1 MLAGLASIS
10 QKKTYGLQRVC
21 RVWRIAR
28 STIYAQRLRK
38 QPGAPALQK
47 RGPKQAVDDAKLLEH
62 IRHVLRSSPFHGE
75 GHRKVRAALRA
86 GKYGIAAFAVSE
98 ERVLRVM
105 RENNLLSAARSP
117 WKAEKKHDGKITT
130 ATPNV
135 RWGTDMTTTVLQ
147 TGRQAHIF
155 AVVDHCAQDCIGIH
169 VSKSAKRFEAVEPI
183 RMAVE
188 TVYGKCDKDV
198 ANGVE
203 LRHDC
208 GSAYLSDY
216 FQNEADFLGLT
227 PSPALVREPEGNGVV
242 ERFFRTLKEQ
252 LLWLNCYR
260 TIEEL
265 RDAVVEFVEKYN
277 ACWMVAKHDYLS
289 PNKVREKFILTE
301 AA

>member
-1 MLAGLASIS
+1 L
-10 QKKTYGLQRVC
+10 K
-21 RVWRIAR
+21 
-28 STIYAQRLRK
+28 
-38 QPGAPALQK
+38 K
-47 RGPKQAVDDAKLLEH
+47 RGPRQAIDDIKLLEY
-62 IRHVLRSSPFHGE
+62 IRHVLASSQFHGE

-86 GKYGIAAFAVSE
+86 GKYGITPFAVSE

-105 RENNLLSAARSP
+105 RENDLLSAARSP

-130 ATPNV
+130 TAPNV
-135 RWGTDMTTTVLQ
+135 RWGTDMTSTVLQ

-155 AVVDHCAQDCIGIH
+155 AVVDHCVQDCIGIH
-169 VSKSAKRFEAVEPI
+169 VSKSAKRFEAVEPV

-188 TVYGKCDKDV
+188 AVYGKCDKDV
-198 ANGVE
+198 AKNVE

-208 GSAYLSDY
+208 GSAYVSEY
-216 FQNEADFLGLT
+216 FQDEAEFLGLM

-252 LLWLNCYR
+252 LLWLNCYA
-260 TIEEL
+260 TVEKL
-265 RDAVVEFVEKYN
+265 REAVIGFVKKYN

-289 PNKVREKFILTE
+289 PNQVREKFILNE